1 MTKSN
6 MSQWVAAQEER
17 SLLENGYLYVG
28 RLEFK
33 GTVSVV
39 FRHPRNGNRAKIL
52 ITSESVSLFVN
63 RKLKNKTDTRVYGAE
78 MY

>member
-1 MTKSN
+1 MNKNN

-28 RLEFK
+28 RLEY
-33 GTVSVV
+33 GGVVSVV

-52 ITSESVSLFVN
+52 ITNESVSLYVN
-63 RKLKNKTDTRVYGAE
+63 RKLKNKTDTRVYGTK